1 MIESVKKLRSRINAA
16 DSPVLYKWWFKYD
29 KRIWDK
35 FVSNGIDT
43 ARLEVRNIDGEDY
56 YALYVGIGAS
66 CISRFRWHI
75 IPSVHHTP
83 SAVNSG
89 VISTLRKTLCALL
102 DLKLLGAEQFVNQY
116 MDDHCFLEWKIFHNG
131 ISKPGLEDIESDR
144 INAGYYPLNIQS
156 NGAVPKEWLR
166 YLKEMRSRFCSN

>member
-1 MIESVKKLRSRINAA
+1 MIESVKKLRSRINDA

-29 KRIWDK
+29 GKLFDIFVEHKVDK
-35 FVSNGIDT
+35 EK
-43 ARLEVRNIDGEDY
+43 LEKKVIDGVDY
-56 YALYVGIGAS
+56 YALYIGIARS

-83 SAVNSG
+83 SAVKSG

-102 DLKLLGAEQFVNQY
+102 DLKLLGR
-116 MDDHCFLEWKIFHNG
+116 
-131 ISKPGLEDIESDR
+131 EDIESAS

-156 NGAVPKEWLR
+156 NRAVPKEWLR
-166 YLKEMRSRFCSN
+166 YLKDSRKAIS

>member
-83 SAVNSG
+83 SAVKSG

-102 DLKLLGAEQFVNQY
+102 DFETS
-116 MDDHCFLEWKIFHNG
+116 W
-131 ISKPGLEDIESDR
+131 R
-144 INAGYYPLNIQS
+144 
-156 NGAVPKEWLR
+156 
-166 YLKEMRSRFCSN
+166 

>member
-16 DSPVLYKWWFKYD
+16 DSPVLYKWWFKHD
-29 KRIWDK
+29 NRIWDK

-83 SAVNSG
+83 SAVKSG

-102 DLKLLGAEQFVNQY
+102 DLKLLGAEQLVNQY
-116 MDDHCFLEWKIFHNG
+116 MDDNCFLEWELFQKG
-131 ISKPGLEDIESDR
+131 IDKPGLEDIESDS
-144 INAGYYPLNIQS
+144 INAGYYALNIQS

-166 YLKEMRSRFCSN
+166 YLKDSRKAIS

>member
-1 MIESVKKLRSRINAA
+1 MIESVKKLRRRINAA

-29 KRIWDK
+29 GKLFDIFVEHKVDK
-35 FVSNGIDT
+35 EK
-43 ARLEVRNIDGEDY
+43 LEKKVIDGVDY
-56 YALYVGIGAS
+56 YALYIGIARS

-83 SAVNSG
+83 SAVKSG

-102 DLKLLGAEQFVNQY
+102 DLKLLGAEQLVNQY
-116 MDDHCFLEWKIFHNG
+116 MDDNCFLEWETFHNG
-131 ISKPGLEDIESDR
+131 ISKPGLENIESDS

-156 NGAVPKEWLR
+156 NGTVPKEWLR
-166 YLKEMRSRFCSN
+166 YLKDSRKAIS